1 MYRGRP
7 KESRVNTLVVGMSG
21 EVVLNDRHREAAY
34 LVHIHVDCTT
44 VSLFFVGLTLQD
56 VRRNTRKPWMHWS
69 VCTPP
74 VSRFD
79 MTWHDLT
86 WLDMTWHDLTWL
98 DTTSTTW
105 HDLTWPHTTW
115 RGLTQIP
122 MLPFGRCLRTSYTW
136 WFWGEFVHN
145 LTQQIHMLLFGR
157 RVRTAARIGWRH
169 AAPVLPGPHSGAFWL
184 LAFAKSGLNKEH
196 KMKSLITG
204 WRHAAPVLPGPHSGA
219 FWLLGSV
226 KVHRWLH
233 VRLSAESGTGNLA
246 MHKVTCLNYP
256 VNVLIARVLKVHKW
270 PHVRLSAESGTDNLP
285 WALCVLHCAF
295 TNQESLIRPVRNLHA

>member
-184 LAFAKSGLNKEH
+184 L
-196 KMKSLITG
+196 
-204 WRHAAPVLPGPHSGA
+204 
-219 FWLLGSV
+219 GSV

-246 MHKVTCLNYP
+246 MHNVTCLNYP